1 MLHNH
6 PDRGFYVTAL
16 WMGEEAVSYCTVA
29 HMAIEKNTPDTDVP
43 TVSTAETRDWATA
56 FDHADP
62 TYNENAHAIWEDLRG
77 RCPVAHTEAYGGTWL
92 PVRHED
98 VHAIAYDTQ
107 HFSSVGVVVSNVPVD
122 FTQCPVG
129 GAPPITSDPPF
140 HNEVRRLLLPA
151 FAPKPVQAREDDI
164 REMCQRLLKK
174 IRGRMVVEGVDTADA
189 AREYAQHIPVYV
201 IADMLGL
208 PQRDADMFRGF
219 VHDVLEGVN
228 EEPEKRIEAIGKLAA
243 YLEAAVIAH
252 ETDPQDDLTSYL
264 MNVDVNGSK
273 LPREHVVGT
282 MLLLLIAGIDTTW
295 SAIGSALWHLGTH
308 PEDLR
313 KLATGEADW
322 ALAIEELL
330 RAYAPVTMARV
341 VREEIQIGDV
351 VMKPG
356 DWTLLPFPAANRDP
370 EMFERADEV
379 LIDREQ
385 NRHAAFGLGIHRC
398 IGSNLARLELTIAV
412 QEFVREFPE
421 YSVEGEVVWSLGQ
434 VRGPRELPI
443 KIG

>member
-1 MLHNH
+1 M
-6 PDRGFYVTAL
+6 
-16 WMGEEAVSYCTVA
+16 
-29 HMAIEKNTPDTDVP
+29 
-43 TVSTAETRDWATA
+43 
-56 FDHADP
+56 
-62 TYNENAHAIWEDLRG
+62 
-77 RCPVAHTEAYGGTWL
+77 
-92 PVRHED
+92 
-98 VHAIAYDTQ
+98 
-107 HFSSVGVVVSNVPVD
+107 PVD

-140 HNEVRRLLLPA
+140 HNEARRLLLPA
-151 FAPKPVQAREDDI
+151 FAPKPIQAREDDI

-174 IRGRMVVEGVDTADA
+174 IRGRMVIEGVNTADA

-208 PQRDADMFRGF
+208 PQKDADMFRGF

-273 LPREHVVGT
+273 LTREHVVGT
-282 MLLLLIAGIDTTW
+282 MLLLLVAGIDTTW
-295 SAIGSALWHLGTH
+295 SAIGSALWHLGTN

-313 KLATGEADW
+313 KLVTGEAEW

-421 YSVEGEVVWSLGQ
+421 YTVEGEVTWSLGQ

>member
-1 MLHNH
+1 
-6 PDRGFYVTAL
+6 
-16 WMGEEAVSYCTVA
+16 MGEEPVSYCTVA
-29 HMAIEKNTPDTDVP
+29 FMASEQNHTENNTPAEN
-43 TVSTAETRDWATA
+43 TAESSVLQDRDWARE

-62 TYNENAHAIWEDLRG
+62 SYNANAHTIWEDLRG

-122 FTQCPVG
+122 FSQCPVG

-140 HNEVRRLLLPA
+140 HSDARRLLLPA

-174 IRGRMVVEGVDTADA
+174 MRGRMVLEGVNTADA

-208 PQRDADMFRGF
+208 PQGDADMFRGF

-228 EEPEKRIEAIGKLAA
+228 EAPEDRIEAIGKLAS
-243 YLEAAVIAH
+243 YLEESVIAH
-252 ETDPQDDLTSYL
+252 ETDPQDDLTTYL
-264 MNVDVNGSK
+264 MNAEMNGEK
-273 LPREHVVGT
+273 LTREHVVGT
-282 MLLLLIAGIDTTW
+282 MILLLIAGIDTTW

-308 PEDLR
+308 PEDRRRLV
-313 KLATGEADW
+313 TGEAEW

-351 VMKPG
+351 VMQPG

-370 EMFERADEV
+370 EMFDRADEV

-398 IGSNLARLELTIAV
+398 IGSNLARLELTVAV
-412 QEFVREFPE
+412 QEFLREFPE
-421 YSVEGEVVWSLGQ
+421 YSVEGDVVWSIGQ
-434 VRGPRELPI
+434 VRGPRELPFRVD
-443 KIG
+443 